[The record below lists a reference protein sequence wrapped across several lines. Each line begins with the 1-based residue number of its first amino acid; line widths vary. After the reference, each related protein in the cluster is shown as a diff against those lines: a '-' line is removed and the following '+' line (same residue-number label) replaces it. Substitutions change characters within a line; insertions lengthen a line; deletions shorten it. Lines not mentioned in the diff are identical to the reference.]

1 MGQVGHLTRIR
12 LSRRGALTDGG
23 GSPWSA
29 TNVIVV
35 NPPPVRGVRKNPCCF
50 RQSNINEIADIL
62 DITEGE
68 QPPIARD
75 RRVL

>member
-12 LSRRGALTDGG
+12 LSRRGAVTGGG

-35 NPPPVRGVRKNPCCF
+35 NPPP
-50 RQSNINEIADIL
+50 SADEIADIL
-62 DITEGE
+62 DITGGE
-68 QPPIARD
+68 QPLIARD
-75 RRVL
+75 FRVL